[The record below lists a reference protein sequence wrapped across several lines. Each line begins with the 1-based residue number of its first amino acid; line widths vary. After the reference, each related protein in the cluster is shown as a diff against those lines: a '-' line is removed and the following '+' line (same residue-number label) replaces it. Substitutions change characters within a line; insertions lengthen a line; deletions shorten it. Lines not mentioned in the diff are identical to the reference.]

1 MKRIVIVG
9 GGFAGLSETET
20 ALDASDNI
28 HASAEGRERIFFL
41 TSPFKGQLTRR
52 GWPSKSLV
60 RSVKEPLLDS

>member
-20 ALDASDNI
+20 VLDASDNI

-41 TSPFKGQLTRR
+41 TSPLWDNLQDAGGPRKVL
-52 GWPSKSLV
+52 
-60 RSVKEPLLDS
+60 